1 MNQLIGILIFA
12 FGILFSI
19 GLHEIGHLL
28 PAKKFG
34 VRVPTYMVGFGP
46 TLWSKRKGETEYGV
60 KALPLGG
67 YIRMI
72 GMYPP
77 RKTQIDSTELGRM
90 SNLIEEARS
99 ETLTEI
105 TEADTDRVFYKLSV
119 PKKLTIMFGGPFMN
133 LVIATVLFFI
143 TFSAV
148 GFSAPS
154 TTIQETIACV
164 PTVANPEG
172 ITSNNGSCGDG
183 VAGAAATAGLKA
195 GDKLINIDGMAI
207 ESWDQISD
215 AVAGKAGKTIPIV
228 IARDSK
234 QLTLYPTV
242 GTIEDEPGQSRP
254 FLGVVPA
261 LETARMSPA
270 LVPGEMWSMTV
281 LSVKGLL
288 SFPAEVLNL
297 GKNLFTDTPR
307 DMEGPVS
314 VIGVGRISGQV
325 TATDAIGNLDKISML
340 LMLLASLNLFL
351 FIFNLVPILPLDGGH
366 IAGALFE
373 GLRKTYARVTGKP
386 NPGPVDTARMLP
398 VAYIATL
405 ALLAMSLIVMLADV
419 IKPLNL
425 F

>member
-1 MNQLIGILIFA
+1 
-12 FGILFSI
+12 
-19 GLHEIGHLL
+19 
-28 PAKKFG
+28 
-34 VRVPTYMVGFGP
+34 MVGFGP

-60 KALPLGG
+60 KAIPMGG

-77 RKTQIDSTELGRM
+77 RKTQVEPNQLGRM
-90 SNLIEEARS
+90 GNLIEEARS

-105 TEADTDRVFYKLSV
+105 NETDTDRVFYKLSV

-154 TTIQETIACV
+154 TTLKDPIACV

-172 ITSNNGSCGDG
+172 LASTNGGCGDG
-183 VAGAAATAGLKA
+183 VAGAAASAGLKA
-195 GDKLINIDGMAI
+195 GDKIISIDGLVI
-207 ESWDQISD
+207 ENWDQIFD
-215 AVAGKAGKTIPIV
+215 AVTGKAGKTIPV
-228 IARDSK
+228 VVNRNNSSV
-234 QLTLYPTV
+234 TLYPTV
-242 GTIEDEPGQSRP
+242 GTIEENPGKTRA
-254 FLGVVPA
+254 FLGIVPE
-261 LETARMSPA
+261 LETQRMSPA
-270 LVPGEMWSMTV
+270 LVPGEMWNMTV

-288 SFPAEVLNL
+288 SFPAEVINL

-307 DMEGPVS
+307 DLEGPVS

-373 GLRKTYARVTGKP
+373 GLCKTAARVMGKP

-405 ALLAMSLIVMLADV
+405 VLLAMSLVVMLADV